1 MPAGLAVPEAS
12 RLWVDVL
19 GAQPLEVSR
28 SEVERWQRRR
38 TRRMASV
45 RTAGW
50 CPLRSGK
57 ASPSRPSSGTLACN
71 LRAFAQGVC
80 RRHDGAR
87 PCGGGADGRGLR
99 GAPSPRNAAHTGPGH
114 AAAAGGTRAGVLLSC
129 HVGGPAGDGD
139 GGDPTI
145 GRPSPAPGCRAELVE
160 PLSTLTMSSRGVWGH
175 AQGALAL
182 RPSSRRTLVDR
193 DARLA
198 MVPQQGKDDECD
210 HRADSR

>member
-1 MPAGLAVPEAS
+1 VEESRAKNDAPKETMMPSLSDVRRCRILQGRQGWPS
-12 RLWVDVL
+12 RRPRGCGWTSWERS
-19 GAQPLEVSR
+19 PSR
-28 SEVERWQRRR
+28 CRAARSRRWQRRR

-80 RRHDGAR
+80 RRRDSAR

-99 GAPSPRNAAHTGPGH
+99 GASSQRNAAHTGPGH
-114 AAAAGGTRAGVLLSC
+114 AAAAGGTRAGVLLAC

-139 GGDPTI
+139 RGDPHER
-145 GRPSPAPGCRAELVE
+145 GDPRPHPGAAQSWSNLSPR
-160 PLSTLTMSSRGVWGH
+160 
-175 AQGALAL
+175 
-182 RPSSRRTLVDR
+182 
-193 DARLA
+193 
-198 MVPQQGKDDECD
+198 
-210 HRADSR
+210 